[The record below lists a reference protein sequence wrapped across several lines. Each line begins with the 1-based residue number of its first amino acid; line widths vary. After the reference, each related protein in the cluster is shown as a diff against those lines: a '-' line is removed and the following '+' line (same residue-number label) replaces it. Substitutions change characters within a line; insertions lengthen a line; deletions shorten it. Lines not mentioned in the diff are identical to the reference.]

1 MANDERRTET
11 FIREV
16 DEELRREQ
24 LKALWDRFGWLF
36 IGVCVLIVAITAG
49 YRGWIWWEERRA
61 AAAGDRFLAAIE
73 AIEQGDR
80 AEGEAQL
87 TAIVAEGGPG
97 YAALARLKLAGEKV
111 AAGEK
116 EAALAAY
123 DALAGDSS
131 LGEPLRDL
139 ARIRAA
145 LLALDM
151 GDAAGAA
158 ERAETLNVPGDPW
171 RHAAREVLGTA
182 AYSTGDL
189 RKAREYFTS
198 IQEDAETPV
207 DIWQRSG
214 LMISLIDGQLTG
226 AGDKEDAKKA
236 PDAEADAE
244 TAEEAPAEEG
254 GSDDAAPVTDG
265 Q

>member
-1 MANDERRTET
+1 MANDERRTDT

-36 IGVCVLIVAITAG
+36 IGACVLIVAITAG

-61 AAAGDRFLAAIE
+61 AQAGDRFLAAIE
-73 AIEQGDR
+73 AIERGSR

-87 TAIVAEGGPG
+87 NAIAEEGGSG
-97 YAALARLKLAGEKV
+97 YAALARLKLAGDKV

-123 DALAGDSS
+123 DTFAGDMS

-145 LLALDM
+145 LLALDA
-151 GDAAGAA
+151 GDAAGAV
-158 ERAETLNVPGDPW
+158 ERAETLNVPGRPW

-182 AYSTGDL
+182 AYATGDL
-189 RKAREYFTS
+189 RKAREYFAS
-198 IQEDAETPV
+198 IQEDAETPA

-214 LMISLIDGQLTG
+214 LMISLIDGQLG
-226 AGDKEDAKKA
+226 DAGSEADTEKA
-236 PDAEADAE
+236 SDAEPETE
-244 TAEEAPAEEG
+244 TAEEGLAEEG
-254 GSDDAAPVTDG
+254 ASDGAAPVTDG